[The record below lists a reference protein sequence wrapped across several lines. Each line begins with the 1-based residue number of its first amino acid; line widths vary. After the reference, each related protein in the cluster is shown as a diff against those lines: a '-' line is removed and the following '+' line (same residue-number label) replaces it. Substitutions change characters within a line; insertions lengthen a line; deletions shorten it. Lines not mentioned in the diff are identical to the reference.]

1 MAPTPGLTRSC
12 PLPPHTLASP
22 ALVSQLN
29 VLLESLLGT
38 LKNVCRSL
46 RQTYPNLCPLKQ
58 WEASNSVCV
67 PAMWMRLHTQP
78 HLPPRAL
85 ALLRS
90 GIRYRGHG
98 VSSGVM
104 KELGVLYVHTR
115 LCT

>member
-1 MAPTPGLTRSC
+1 MAPAPGLTRSC
-12 PLPPHTLASP
+12 PLPPHTPASP

-38 LKNVCRSL
+38 LENVCKSSP
-46 RQTYPNLCPLKQ
+46 QTYPDLCPLKQ
-58 WEASNSVCV
+58 WEASELCV
-67 PAMWMRLHTQP
+67 PAVWVRLHTQP
-78 HLPPRAL
+78 HLPPQAL

-90 GIRYRGHG
+90 GIRHRGHG

-104 KELGVLYVHTR
+104 KELGVLCVHTP